1 MKDCLR
7 VKVDERNIDLD
18 LVLEDAEQQTVLQR
32 KISAQVIHELLCKIP
47 VFVTG
52 QKEVINSFLLINDM
66 RHFNVFFLRFPL
78 HILVY

>member
-32 KISAQVIHELLCKIP
+32 KISTQVIHERLCKIP

-52 QKEVINSFLLINDM
+52 Q
-66 RHFNVFFLRFPL
+66 
-78 HILVY
+78 